1 MMAKIFFTCNYH
13 KNPARANTGKL
24 LQYIGTRESVEKL
37 PTGID
42 HSPSTVRQQRL
53 ITDIVKSFPH
63 SREYVEYKNYETYS
77 TKSNATNF
85 INAVIERDDI
95 RRLDNLMTYI
105 AERPGVEKVG
115 THGLFTQTDDKIDL
129 DAVAK
134 EVNNHGGIVFTYILS
149 LRRED
154 AERLGYNNAQA
165 WKDLVR
171 RNVAE
176 IAEAHNISL
185 SNLQWYAGFHN
196 KDHHPHI
203 HLVVYSKDGKQGWNT
218 KKTIEDMRRLFGN
231 DIFRNEQYKLF
242 QMETLQRDLVKER
255 VKDLIEDAFSMYP
268 VSWEMQYLFETL
280 RQQLKNHTGKKVYG
294 YLPKEIKK
302 TVNKIV
308 AEFAKDEDV
317 AELYAEW
324 NKINREKLSLYY
336 ENKEPDIP
344 LEDNKEFRSLKNDII
359 RAAVQMDTYLVNQG
373 YSTEQKVGFLF
384 TNVFRAFLKLFQN
397 NYNKHANRLGRQID
411 RKLMT
416 AIEAKKA
423 AHGIKT
429 EKGVP
434 FDYNEPTMNL

>member
-1 MMAKIFFTCNYH
+1 MMAKIFFTCNYY
-13 KNPARANTGKL
+13 KNPARANTGRL
-24 LQYIGTRESVEKL
+24 LRYIGTRESVEKL

-53 ITDIVKSFPH
+53 IADIVKSFPH
-63 SREYVEYKNYETYS
+63 SREYVEYQNYETDS

-85 INAVIERDDI
+85 INAVIERDDV
-95 RRLDNLMTYI
+95 RRLDKLMTYI
-105 AERPGVEKVG
+105 AERPGVEKIG

-129 DAVAK
+129 DEVAE
-134 EVNNHGGIVFTYILS
+134 EVNAHNGIVFTHILS

-154 AERLGYNNAQA
+154 AERLGYNNAHA

-203 HLVVYSKDGKQGWNT
+203 HLVVYSKDGKQGWIT

-242 QMETLQRDLVKER
+242 QIETQQRDLVKER
-255 VKDLIEDAFSMYP
+255 VRDLIEDVFSMYP

-280 RQQLKNHTGKKVYG
+280 RQQLKNHSGKKVYG
-294 YLPKEIKK
+294 YLPKGIKE

-324 NKINREKLSLYY
+324 NKINREKLFLYY
-336 ENKEPDIP
+336 EKKEPDIP
-344 LEDNKEFRSLKNDII
+344 LENNKEFRSLKNDII

-384 TNVFRAFLKLFQN
+384 TNVFRAFLRLFQN
-397 NYNKHANRLGRQID
+397 NYNRHTTQLGRQMD
-411 RKLMT
+411 RKLMS

-423 AHGIKT
+423 AHGLKT
-429 EKGVP
+429 DKGVAY
-434 FDYNEPTMNL
+434 DYNEPTM

>member
-1 MMAKIFFTCNYH
+1 MAKIFFTCNYY
-13 KNPARANTGKL
+13 KNPARANAGRL
-24 LQYIGTRESVEKL
+24 LRYIGTRESVEKL

-53 ITDIVKSFPH
+53 IAEVLKSFPH
-63 SREYVEYKNYETYS
+63 SREYVEYKNYEEAS

-85 INAVIERDDI
+85 INAVIERDDV
-95 RRLDNLMTYI
+95 RRLDKLMTYI
-105 AERPGVEKVG
+105 AERPGVEKIG
-115 THGLFTQTDDKIDL
+115 AHGLFTQTDDKIDL
-129 DAVAK
+129 DAVAE
-134 EVNNHGGIVFTYILS
+134 EVNSHGGIVFTHILS

-154 AERLGYNNAQA
+154 AERLGYNKAQA

-203 HLVVYSKDGKQGWNT
+203 HLVVHSKDGKQGWIT
-218 KKTIEDMRRLFGN
+218 KKTIEDMRRLFAN

-242 QMETLQRDLVKER
+242 QIETKQRDLVKER

-268 VSWEMQYLFETL
+268 VSLEMQYLFEIL
-280 RQQLKNHTGKKVYG
+280 RQQLKNHSGKKVYG

-308 AEFAKDEDV
+308 AEFATDEDV

-336 ENKEPDIP
+336 EKKEPDIP
-344 LEDNKEFRSLKNDII
+344 LENNKEFRSLKNDII
-359 RAAVQMDTYLVNQG
+359 RAAVQMDNYLVNQG

-397 NYNKHANRLGRQID
+397 NYNRHANRLGRQID
-411 RKLMT
+411 RKLIS

-423 AHGIKT
+423 AHGLKT
-429 EKGVP
+429 EKGVA
-434 FDYNEPTMNL
+434 FDYNEPTM

>member
-1 MMAKIFFTCNYH
+1 MAKIFFTSNYY
-13 KNPARANTGKL
+13 KNPAKANTGRL
-24 LQYIGTRESVEKL
+24 LRYIGTRESVEKL

-53 ITDIVKSFPH
+53 IAEVLKSFPH
-63 SREYVEYKNYETYS
+63 SREYVEYKNYESDS

-85 INAVIERDDI
+85 INAVIARNDVS
-95 RRLDNLMTYI
+95 RLDKLVSYI
-105 AERPGVEKVG
+105 AERPGVEKIG
-115 THGLFTQTDDKIDL
+115 SHGLFSQTDDKIDL
-129 DAVAK
+129 DAVAE
-134 EVNNHGGIVFTYILS
+134 EVNNHNGIMFTHIIS

-171 RNVAE
+171 RNVTE
-176 IAEAHNISL
+176 LAEAHSINL

-203 HLVVYSKDGKQGWNT
+203 HLVVYSKDGKQGWIT

-242 QMETLQRDLVKER
+242 QMETGQRDLVKR
-255 VKDLIEDAFSMYP
+255 KVKDLIDDAFSMYP

-280 RQQLKNHTGKKVYG
+280 RQQLKNHSGKKVYG
-294 YLPKEIKK
+294 YLPKEIKE

-336 ENKEPDIP
+336 EKIEPDIS
-344 LEDNKEFRSLKNDII
+344 LELNKEFRSLKNDII
-359 RAAVQMDTYLVNQG
+359 RAAVQMDSYLVNTG

-384 TNVFRAFLKLFQN
+384 TGVFRDFLKLFQN
-397 NYNKHANRLGRQID
+397 SYKKHANRIGRQID
-411 RKLMT
+411 KKLMS

-423 AHGIKT
+423 AHGLKSD
-429 EKGVP
+429 KGVAY
-434 FDYNEPTMNL
+434 DYNEPTITI

>member
-1 MMAKIFFTCNYH
+1 MAKIFFTCNYY
-13 KNPARANTGKL
+13 KNPARANTGRL
-24 LQYIGTRESVEKL
+24 LRYIGTRESVEKL

-42 HSPSTVRQQRL
+42 NSPSTVRQQRL
-53 ITDIVKSFPH
+53 IAEVLKSFPH
-63 SREYVEYKNYETYS
+63 SREYVEYQNYETDP

-95 RRLDNLMTYI
+95 RRLDKLVSYI
-105 AERPGVEKVG
+105 AERPGVEKIG
-115 THGLFTQTDDKIDL
+115 THGLFTQTDNKIDL
-129 DAVAK
+129 DEVAE
-134 EVNNHGGIVFTYILS
+134 EVNSHKGIVFTHILS
-149 LRRED
+149 LWRED
-154 AERLGYNNAQA
+154 AERLGYNNAKV

-185 SNLQWYAGFHN
+185 SNLKWYAGFHN

-203 HLVVYSKDGKQGWNT
+203 HLVVYSKDGKQGWIT
-218 KKTIEDMRRLFGN
+218 KKTIQDMRRLFAN

-242 QMETLQRDLVKER
+242 QMETQQRDLVKEK
-255 VKDLIEDAFSMYP
+255 VKDLIEDTFVVYP
-268 VSWEMQYLFETL
+268 ASWELQNLFEIL
-280 RQQLKNHTGKKVYG
+280 RQQLKNHSGKKVYG
-294 YLPKEIKK
+294 YLPKDIKE

-336 ENKEPDIP
+336 EKKEPDIP

-359 RAAVQMDTYLVNQG
+359 RAAVQMDNYLVNSG
-373 YSTEQKVGFLF
+373 YSTEQKVSFLF

-397 NYNKHANRLGRQID
+397 NYDRHAKRLGRQVD
-411 RKLMT
+411 RKLRSKI
-416 AIEAKKA
+416 AQKKA
-423 AHGIKT
+423 ALGIRP
-429 EKGVP
+429 EQS
-434 FDYNEPTMNL
+434 DYENSYEQSM

>member
-1 MMAKIFFTCNYH
+1 MAKIFFTCNYY
-13 KNPARANTGKL
+13 KNPAKANTGRL
-24 LQYIGTRESVEKL
+24 LRYIGTRESVEKL
-37 PTGID
+37 PSGID
-42 HSPSTVRQQRL
+42 HSPSTVQQQRL
-53 ITDIVKSFPH
+53 IADIVKSLPH
-63 SREYVEYKNYETYS
+63 SREYVEYKSYEIDS
-77 TKSNATNF
+77 TKSNATDF

-95 RRLDNLMTYI
+95 RRLDKLVSYI
-105 AERPGVEKVG
+105 AERPGAQKLG
-115 THGLFTQTDDKIDL
+115 THGLFSQTDDKIDL
-129 DAVAK
+129 DEVAE
-134 EVNNHGGIVFTYILS
+134 EVNAHKGIVFTHILS

-154 AERLGYNNAQA
+154 AERLGYNKAQA

-203 HLVVYSKDGKQGWNT
+203 HLVVHSKDGKQGWIT
-218 KKTIEDMRRLFGN
+218 KKTIEDMRRLFAN

-242 QMETLQRDLVKER
+242 QIETKQRDLVKER

-268 VSWEMQYLFETL
+268 VSLEMQYLFEIL
-280 RQQLKNHTGKKVYG
+280 RQQLKNHSGKKVYG

-308 AEFAKDEDV
+308 AEFATDEDV

-336 ENKEPDIP
+336 EKKEPDIP
-344 LEDNKEFRSLKNDII
+344 LENNKEFRSLKNDII
-359 RAAVQMDTYLVNQG
+359 RAAVQMANYLVNQG

-384 TNVFRAFLKLFQN
+384 TGVFRAFLKLFQN

-411 RKLMT
+411 RKLIS

-423 AHGIKT
+423 AHGLKT
-429 EKGVP
+429 EKGVA
-434 FDYNEPTMNL
+434 FDYNEPTM